1 MSSGDVRRARREPEA
16 NRSYCAS
23 VIKDKVSHG
32 DAARQT
38 RKNRS
43 SGMSE
48 SKKRST
54 RRTDVYVV
62 DASADATATSK
73 TSTSSERK
81 TSNKSNYTRKPKSK
95 RRSSGTVDAGKPR
108 SAETHSGAEARPKR
122 KQHKGLRI
130 FLIVVA
136 FVAVAVLMLYS
147 SLQQLYAAWRT
158 NSELSDTYD
167 ELVSENEE
175 LNDELERLQ
184 TLEGIEDEAR
194 DLGYVEEGET
204 GVIVEGLDDDSDD
217 EEEEEESDPWYI
229 VFGDFIFQYGEE

>member
-1 MSSGDVRRARREPEA
+1 MTLRA
-16 NRSYCAS
+16 
-23 VIKDKVSHG
+23 K
-32 DAARQT
+32 T

-48 SKKRST
+48 STKRST

-62 DASADATATSK
+62 DTPADASATSGATTGP
-73 TSTSSERK
+73 ERK
-81 TSNKSNYTRKPKSK
+81 TSKKSNHNRVHKSK
-95 RRSSGTVDAGKPR
+95 KRSSRAVDARRSRDAE
-108 SAETHSGAEARPKR
+108 SQLNAETRPKR

-136 FVAVAVLMLYS
+136 IVAVAVLMLYS
-147 SLQQLYAAWRT
+147 PLQQLYAAWRT

-217 EEEEEESDPWYI
+217 EEEEEESDPWYV
-229 VFGDFIFQYGEE
+229 VFGDFIFQYEEE